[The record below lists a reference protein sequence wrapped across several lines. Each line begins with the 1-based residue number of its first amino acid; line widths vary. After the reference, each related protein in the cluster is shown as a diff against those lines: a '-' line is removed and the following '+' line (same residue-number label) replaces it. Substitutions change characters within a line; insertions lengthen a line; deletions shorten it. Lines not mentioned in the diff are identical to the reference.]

1 MRKRSAF
8 LAALALALGLT
19 ACGEKQDPAA
29 PTSTDP
35 TEPPYKTVYVHA
47 SITQEFGSA
56 VSRTEYVF
64 DEENWVTEVIV
75 YTNDTETKRHTVEN
89 DENGNYI
96 RWTSEGS
103 VMEYTYDAAGHSL
116 GMAMYIGGE
125 LVSSTA
131 YSWENGLRTSVITK
145 MAGQDMTQKVLMTY
159 DSGGRLL
166 RQDSYSA
173 ETLVRYSI
181 YAYDSE
187 SRVAT
192 MTTYQPD
199 GSLYSVG
206 KYDWEGQN
214 LTIVTTDPDGDVM
227 QTAKL
232 TYDEAGNLLTHTVF
246 NALGDQVS
254 KETHTWREIH
264 VDPDC
269 PRASV

>member
-1 MRKRSAF
+1 MRKRTAF
-8 LAALALALGLT
+8 LAALALAMGLT
-19 ACGEKQDPAA
+19 ACGEKQDPA
-29 PTSTDP
+29 PTPTDP
-35 TEPPYKTVYVHA
+35 TQPPYKTVYVHA

-64 DEENWVTEVIV
+64 DENDWVTEVVV

-96 RWTSEGS
+96 SWTSDGS
-103 VMEYTYDAAGHSL
+103 VMEYTYDAAGHGL
-116 GMAMYIGGE
+116 GMSMYIGGE
-125 LVSSTA
+125 LVSSTV
-131 YSWENGLRTSVITK
+131 YTWENDLRTSVTTQ

-173 ETLVRYSI
+173 ETLINYCI
-181 YAYDSE
+181 YAYDSQG
-187 SRVAT
+187 RVAT

-206 KYDWEGQN
+206 KHSWEGNAQ
-214 LTIVTTDPDGDVM
+214 TIITSDPDGNVM
-227 QTAKL
+227 QTAQL
-232 TYDEAGNLLTHTVF
+232 TYDENRNLLTHTVY

-254 KETHTWREIH
+254 KETHTWKEVRVE
-264 VDPDC
+264 PDC